1 MGLATHPA
9 LAATLCVGGS
19 GCYTSIQQAL
29 DHAQNGDTIRIDPGT
44 FAGGVTI
51 SASVSLM
58 GAGAGKTI
66 IQGGRATPTAPVIR
80 IGIYLAASEP
90 SVSISGVT
98 ITGGNNTSDTDPFD
112 DSGGGI
118 KVEPPVGATAGT
130 IRPAGTITIMNSV
143 ITGNSVLSLGGE
155 SCGSGPTPTCF
166 SAVGGGISNFGSMTL
181 FNTTVSNNT
190 ASWNVSPASDFDYTS
205 GGGIANAGLSTL
217 TLRNST
223 VSGNTVSFSTAVAA
237 QGDFAFGGGADRGWR
252 RHRDT

>member
-29 DHAQNGDTIRIDPGT
+29 DHTQNGDTIRIDPGT

-51 SASVSLM
+51 SASASLM

-130 IRPAGTITIMNSV
+130 IGPAGTITIMNSV

-155 SCGSGPTPTCF
+155 SWLARSPSFASIRFPCRDAEKARSRTITTGGERGRLSGRWMLSGCTVCGGAASGACRHALNCGSVRRATVLHLASREAERLAATDTPLLD
-166 SAVGGGISNFGSMTL
+166 S
-181 FNTTVSNNT
+181 
-190 ASWNVSPASDFDYTS
+190 
-205 GGGIANAGLSTL
+205 
-217 TLRNST
+217 
-223 VSGNTVSFSTAVAA
+223 
-237 QGDFAFGGGADRGWR
+237 
-252 RHRDT
+252 